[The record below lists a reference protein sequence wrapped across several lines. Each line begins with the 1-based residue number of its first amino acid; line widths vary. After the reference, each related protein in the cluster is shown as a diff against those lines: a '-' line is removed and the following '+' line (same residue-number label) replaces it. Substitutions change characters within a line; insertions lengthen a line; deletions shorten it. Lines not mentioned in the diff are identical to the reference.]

1 MLENVSER
9 EAKIL
14 SWALLGI
21 RLEEVAFLISCGNV
35 REICCFMSMDFVWLS
50 HVLIPCAV
58 ALPWWLIQCP
68 LTTQTMQINVAAHCT
83 VGNQGAILSS
93 CHLLWKYEDS
103 GEIGLQLKLKNC
115 IYESLNFSF
124 SKHKVLSI
132 YRKWVSEVLSSLRWK
147 VRWILAPILFLS
159 TWS

>member
-1 MLENVSER
+1 MEIWNSVSCRWSDFALFNYCLLENVSQR

-35 REICCFMSMDFVWLS
+35 REICCFMNMDFVWLS

-58 ALPWWLIQCP
+58 ALPWYLIQCP

-83 VGNQGAILSS
+83 VGNEGANNDMLVILSPALKVRRFWWDRS
-93 CHLLWKYEDS
+93 ATEVEKLYIW
-103 GEIGLQLKLKNC
+103 KLK
-115 IYESLNFSF
+115 FQF
-124 SKHKVLSI
+124 FK
-132 YRKWVSEVLSSLRWK
+132 
-147 VRWILAPILFLS
+147 
-159 TWS
+159 T